1 MQSAFVSR
9 HFWHFSCFDC
19 QSKILHFAICLLFL
33 LVSFL
38 ECESKCRVNEAKI
51 RIALIMVTWLGSYVY
66 WHILHP
72 HLKNYIKEL
81 SFTFNFLHLHQ
92 LFGINW
98 RALSQCACWNCW
110 VHIINSETILDMP
123 VLSERWIM
131 KCEIPTPLYSCS
143 PKKVPLY
150 GQAYP
155 YRPCIGSNTYVRRRR
170 ESSYSLTVSAY
181 FERFNQFSR
190 EQNY

>member
-1 MQSAFVSR
+1 MFWLSVKNLAFCHLAIISSGFFLGVWVKMPREWSLNKN
-9 HFWHFSCFDC
+9 CF
-19 QSKILHFAICLLFL
+19 
-33 LVSFL
+33 
-38 ECESKCRVNEAKI
+38 
-51 RIALIMVTWLGSYVY
+51 MVTWLGSYVY

-98 RALSQCACWNCW
+98 RALSQCACWNCL

-131 KCEIPTPLYSCS
+131 KCAIPTLLYSCS